1 MGRFYRYQVDF
12 KILKKNPIYI
22 WNVLNGRILS
32 TFGIELNMEII
43 HMVFNPNIKYF
54 KPIETIF
61 GLKAINIPTEIRQEE
76 ILDLR
81 NDYIANDDNNKY
93 KNYINMKSESSISKE
108 ESQSEI
114 INFNNENI
122 SNINQRKNIDINKV
136 LKIYI

>member
-1 MGRFYRYQVDF
+1 MA
-12 KILKKNPIYI
+12 
-22 WNVLNGRILS
+22 
-32 TFGIELNMEII
+32 
-43 HMVFNPNIKYF
+43 FNPNIKYF
-54 KPIETIF
+54 EPIETIF

-93 KNYINMKSESSISKE
+93 KNYINMKSECSISKE

-114 INFNNENI
+114 INFNNKNI
-122 SNINQRKNIDINKV
+122 SNINQRKNIDINNV